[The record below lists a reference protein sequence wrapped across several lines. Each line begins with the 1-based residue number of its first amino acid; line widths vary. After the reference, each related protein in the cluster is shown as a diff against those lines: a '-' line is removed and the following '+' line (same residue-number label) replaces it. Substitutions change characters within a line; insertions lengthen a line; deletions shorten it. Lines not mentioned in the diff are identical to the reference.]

1 MTRKKKIYLTINSI
15 LIVLFWFW
23 LVFQYLH
30 RLENSI
36 SVIASRPN
44 ISQVS
49 NNINKELF
57 KGGIFSGEFTSNFPN
72 MGIIAIRFKT
82 YYRINDDRLIFRLKE
97 KSSANWYYVNIYNT
111 DQFQPD
117 QLFPFGFP
125 IIKESIGKEY
135 YFEIESTK
143 GDVYDAV
150 SVSPIEP
157 VYVSKHKFV
166 LNKLVNNQREG
177 INYVIGK
184 SISLITDMD
193 FVVHAI
199 LYLLVALSLMIYV
212 IFSYNHPYPSIIIIA
227 LTSILVDIF
236 LGRTTLFQYLLM
248 AAWIVVCILL
258 RLSSVILTRLTIVL
272 LAISSLLFIA
282 QNKEWSDKAA
292 VWFYLILALIIIRS
306 LLEDSWLKQSKS
318 MRIPD

>member
-1 MTRKKKIYLTINSI
+1 
-15 LIVLFWFW
+15 
-23 LVFQYLH
+23 
-30 RLENSI
+30 
-36 SVIASRPN
+36 
-44 ISQVS
+44 
-49 NNINKELF
+49 
-57 KGGIFSGEFTSNFPN
+57 
-72 MGIIAIRFKT
+72 
-82 YYRINDDRLIFRLKE
+82 
-97 KSSANWYYVNIYNT
+97 
-111 DQFQPD
+111 
-117 QLFPFGFP
+117 
-125 IIKESIGKEY
+125 
-135 YFEIESTK
+135 
-143 GDVYDAV
+143 
-150 SVSPIEP
+150 
-157 VYVSKHKFV
+157 
-166 LNKLVNNQREG
+166 
-177 INYVIGK
+177 
-184 SISLITDMD
+184 MD